1 MSDETTPTPSTPS
14 STAPPGSEPTW
25 KAGENAPAWARGK
38 TPEEILGIAQ
48 QREQYLTSALQQAAQ
63 AAYQQPQ
70 AQQTPAQVQDDD
82 YLTGKQFKEVVGQYG
97 QGVNSALIGAYQQ
110 TYQVALRSLRSEFR
124 KDFDLWGPE
133 IMSKL
138 ESLPLHLRNL
148 DTMETVVKLVR
159 SEHLDDLVKDQAQEM
174 LATGNLTLRSNG
186 SGKGYPGTTQST
198 NPLESEKLPAETR
211 ARLARQNVNMETVRE
226 FCRMNGITVEQWL
239 ADAEKAGSGVIVD
252 RGKLG

>member
-1 MSDETTPTPSTPS
+1 MPDEPTPTPSTPS
-14 STAPPGSEPTW
+14 STEPPGSAW

-48 QREQYLTSALQQAAQ
+48 QREQYLTQALQQAAQ
-63 AAYQQPQ
+63 ASY
-70 AQQTPAQVQDDD
+70 QTPQNTAQPTQVQDDD

-97 QGVNSALIGAYQQ
+97 QGVNSALVNAYEQ
-110 TYQVALRSLRSEFR
+110 TYQVALRSLRSEFK
-124 KDFDLWGPE
+124 KDFELWGPE

-138 ESLPLHLRNL
+138 QSLPLHLRNL

-186 SGKGYPGTTQST
+186 SGQGYPGAPQSS
-198 NPLESEKLPAETR
+198 NPLESEKLPADLK
-211 ARLARQNVNMETVRE
+211 ARLARQNVTMETVRE
-226 FCRMNGITVEQWL
+226 FCRMNGTTVEQWL
-239 ADAEKAGSGVIVD
+239 AEAEKAGSGVIVD
-252 RGKLG
+252 RGKIA